1 MKALNPNKSPS
12 SYHLDL
18 IPRCYLWL
26 TCVELKVFFL
36 SFFMLFNVVLGEVV
50 EFENISPELIKD
62 VSTKFS
68 SQWKNEDILPVL
80 DDMIRYIH
88 TKINYD
94 MVIYKKLNGKYI
106 VEIINSKR
114 ISKIHFSGSTFVPV
128 SELRNILGVNEGD
141 ILDSNQVL
149 DGAER
154 IRKYYNESGFLNA
167 RVHVDLPEASKNNLE
182 AHLDIEEGVPTRVN
196 KISITSES
204 SDLNKKISKLL
215 NKYDHKFFTETM
227 IQEIQQQVKE
237 YFKINGII
245 QGEVNLSQKLFNE
258 GETSVELIFSLHNVQ
273 KYTFDFSGYNQVSR
287 IKLMKLLDTE
297 NYNSTNPNVASEMSS
312 KIKNYY
318 LEKGFARVDVRSEE
332 VGTTAFDKKVIFNIQ
347 EGPKIIINQIIF
359 QGTYSRSEKYYEEIF
374 LNGASDLTKSRYY
387 NKTQIDE
394 SVANFKLE
402 LQNQGFLMIQIQNIR
417 TVYSS
422 AKDKVIIY
430 INFDEGPL
438 TVVDTVYFEG
448 NKSINDKV
456 LMQLIGLSPG
466 DPLELNKLEKSISI
480 IKNKYQ
486 EEGYLEVSILN
497 EKESLVAY
505 DISNTKAKLS
515 FIINEGPQ
523 VSVNSIAI
531 EGNQHTKDNIIL
543 IELEFKKGDILTP
556 SKIEES
562 ISRLQKTGFFNAI
575 DIKTLEQRTSIS
587 DRTVLVKV
595 TEREPGLFAMG
606 IGATNE
612 RNGTLRGYTGIGYRN
627 ILGTG
632 RGVSAR
638 LEGKYNIADIKYPE
652 LKVIL
657 GYVEPYLFFT
667 RLRGR
672 INVSRSRYVSDFS
685 DKKVTES
692 NQYIYAIEKDFTTHV
707 TGIFE
712 VYNLETFRDFLLSTS
727 ETTQE
732 LNIASAG
739 PTLDIDYRDN
749 PFLPTRG
756 VFARFNVE
764 YASPP
769 LGSSDT
775 IEYLRATGSVS
786 HYWPIEKNWVWA
798 HNVRLGYLE
807 NLSKHEDGGVPFSKK
822 GFILGGRSTIRGFES
837 GTEEVVPNKEDL
849 GIVSDT
855 DVYNL
860 KTNASQFLFKSE
872 IRFPVYGNFHGGVFY
887 DGGSVYIKDLPFKD
901 NYRDSVGVG
910 LRYNTPVG
918 ALNMEIGKKLD
929 RKENESDIRYHLSF
943 GTF

>member
-1 MKALNPNKSPS
+1 MKT
-12 SYHLDL
+12 L
-18 IPRCYLWL
+18 IPINSFLSCRRYSSPTRNPWNVYL
-26 TCVELKVFFL
+26 EIKVFL
-36 SFFMLFNVVLGEVV
+36 ISFFIFFNVTFGEII
-50 EFENISPELIKD
+50 EFENISPDLVKD
-62 VSTKFS
+62 VSTKFG
-68 SQWKNEDILPVL
+68 SQWKNENILPVL

-88 TKINYD
+88 TRINYD
-94 MVIYKKLNGKYI
+94 MVVYKKATNKYI
-106 VEIINSKR
+106 VEIINSTR
-114 ISKIHFSGSTFVPV
+114 ISRIHFRGSSFVPV
-128 SELRNILGVNEGD
+128 NELKNILGVIEGD
-141 ILDSNQVL
+141 ILDSNQLL

-154 IRKYYNESGFLNA
+154 IRKFYNESGFLNA
-167 RVHVDLPEASKNNLE
+167 KVHLDLPIANKNSIE
-182 AHLDIEEGVPTRVN
+182 AHLDIEEGVPTRIN
-196 KISITSES
+196 KISVTSDN
-204 SDLNKKISKLL
+204 SDLNKKIKELL
-215 NKYDHKFFTETM
+215 NKYNHKFYTETM
-227 IQEIQQQVKE
+227 IQEIQQQVRE
-237 YFKINGII
+237 YFKTNGII
-245 QGEVNLSQKLFNE
+245 QGEVILSQKYFNE
-258 GETSVELIFSLHNVQ
+258 GETSVDLIFALQNIQ
-273 KYTFDFSGYNQVSR
+273 KYSFDFKGYNQISR
-287 IKLMKLLDTE
+287 IKLMKLLEVE

-332 VGTTAFDKKVIFNIQ
+332 IETTAFDKKVIFSIQ
-347 EGPKIIINQIIF
+347 EGPKISINQIVF
-359 QGTYSRSEKYYEEIF
+359 QGSFSRIEKYYEEIF

-387 NKTQIDE
+387 NKTQIDD
-394 SVANFKLE
+394 SIGNFKLE

-422 AKDKVIIY
+422 SKDKVTIY

-438 TVVDTVYFEG
+438 TVVDTVFFEG
-448 NKSINDKV
+448 NKSLNEKLLIN
-456 LMQLIGLSPG
+456 LIGLSPG
-466 DPLELNKLEKSISI
+466 DPLELNKIEKSISI

-505 DISNTKAKLS
+505 DPSNTKAKLS

-523 VSVNSIAI
+523 VKVNSIAI
-531 EGNQHTKDNIIL
+531 EGNQYTKDNIIL

-562 ISRLQKTGFFNAI
+562 ISRLQKTGFFNAVE
-575 DIKTLEQRTSIS
+575 IKTLEQRTSIS

-612 RNGTLRGYTGIGYRN
+612 RNGTFRGYTGIGYRN

-685 DKKVTES
+685 DRKVTES

-707 TGIFE
+707 TGIYE
-712 VYNLETFRDFLLSTS
+712 VYNLETFRDFLISTN

-732 LNIASAG
+732 LNIASMG

-749 PFLPTRG
+749 PFLPTKG
-756 VFARFNVE
+756 IFARFNVE

-775 IEYLRATGSVS
+775 IEFLRATGSVS
-786 HYWPIEKNWVWA
+786 HYWPIEKNLVWA

-807 NLSKHEDGGVPFSKK
+807 NLNKLEDGGVPYSKK

-849 GIVSDT
+849 GIVNDT